1 MENIEKNIGQKI
13 TEVGG
18 RIRELREIAGMTAAE
33 MAAITGVSEKEY
45 SDCEAG
51 QADLN
56 FAFLYRCAQ
65 ALGVDVTEIIEGAG
79 PKLTG

>member
-33 MAAITGVSEKEY
+33 IREEK
-45 SDCEAG
+45 
-51 QADLN
+51 
-56 FAFLYRCAQ
+56 
-65 ALGVDVTEIIEGAG
+65 
-79 PKLTG
+79 